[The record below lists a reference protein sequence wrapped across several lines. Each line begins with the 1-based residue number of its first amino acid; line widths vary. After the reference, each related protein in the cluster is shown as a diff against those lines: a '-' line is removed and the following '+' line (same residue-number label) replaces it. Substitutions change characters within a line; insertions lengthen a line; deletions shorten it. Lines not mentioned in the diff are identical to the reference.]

1 MEPQIVKIIS
11 TTPVT
16 HNVKR
21 FTVERPGQLDFVPGQ
36 AADLSIN
43 HPDWKDLL
51 RPFTF
56 TGLPDWDHIEFTI
69 KIYPDHH
76 GVTEQLGKLKSGD
89 ELILHDVFGAI
100 HYYDKGMFIA
110 GGAGV
115 TPFIAILR
123 QLKQQGKLAGNTL
136 LFSNNKM
143 EDIILKD
150 EFSDM
155 LGDRFINTLSQEKV
169 DGYYHGIIDEQYL
182 RDMVKDFNQYF
193 YLCGPDPM
201 VEDIQRT
208 LHRLGAPKEKVIVEQ
223 F

>member
-11 TTPVT
+11 AEPVT
-16 HNVKR
+16 HNVRR
-21 FTVERPGQLDFVPGQ
+21 FKLERPADLDFVPGQ

-43 HPDWKDLL
+43 HPDWKEQL

-56 TGLPDWDHIEFTI
+56 TGLRHWDHIEFTI

-76 GVTEQLGKLKSGD
+76 GVTEQLATLGRGD
-89 ELILHDVFGAI
+89 ELLLHDVFGAI
-100 HYYDKGMFIA
+100 HYYDKGTFIA

-123 QLKQQGKLAGNTL
+123 QLQQESKLDGNTL
-136 LFSNNKM
+136 LFSNNKL

-150 EFSDM
+150 EFSNM
-155 LGDRFINTLSQEKV
+155 LGNNFINTLSQQEV
-169 DGYYHGIIDEQYL
+169 DGYDHGIIDEQFL
-182 RDMVKDFNQYF
+182 RDKVKDFNQYF
-193 YLCGPDPM
+193 YICGPDPM
-201 VEDIQRT
+201 VEDIQRI
-208 LHRLGAPKEKVIVEQ
+208 LSRLGAPEEKVIVEQ

>member
-1 MEPQIVKIIS
+1 MEGYPSAFYVYGIAWLGS
-11 TTPVT
+11 
-16 HNVKR
+16 
-21 FTVERPGQLDFVPGQ
+21 L
-36 AADLSIN
+36 
-43 HPDWKDLL
+43 
-51 RPFTF
+51 
-56 TGLPDWDHIEFTI
+56 EFTI

-89 ELILHDVFGAI
+89 EFIAHDVFGAI

-123 QLKQQGKLAGNTL
+123 QLNQEGKLDGNTL

-155 LGDRFINTLSQEKV
+155 LGEKFINTLSQEKV
-169 DGYYHGIIDEQYL
+169 DGYGHGIIDEHYL
-182 RDMVKDFNQYF
+182 REKVKDFNQYF

-208 LHRLGAPKEKVIVEQ
+208 LYRLGAPKEKVIVEQ